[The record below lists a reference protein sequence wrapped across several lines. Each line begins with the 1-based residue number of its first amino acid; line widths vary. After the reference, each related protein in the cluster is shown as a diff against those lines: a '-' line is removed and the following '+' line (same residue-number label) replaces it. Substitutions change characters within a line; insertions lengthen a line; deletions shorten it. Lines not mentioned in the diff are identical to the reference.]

1 MLTINVPTVVDVWDE
16 TKEEFLSG
24 EEMKVTMEHSLKA
37 ISEWE
42 SRHHKHFLHN
52 KDLNQEE
59 LLDYY
64 RCMVVEPKHIQAKDL
79 VRIVADP
86 NTMKIIENYVSDPYT
101 ATTFSEAQKNSLKSN
116 GVGRDIITAEIV
128 YYWMVSLQ
136 IPFECENWNINKLLT
151 LIQVCNIKNTP
162 PKKMNMKDAMS
173 QQRSLNAA
181 RRAKLGSK
189 G

>member
-16 TKEEFLSG
+16 SKEEFLSG

-42 SRHHKHFLHN
+42 AVHHKHFLHN
-52 KDLNQEE
+52 KELTREE
-59 LLDYY
+59 LVDYY
-64 RCMVVEPKHIQAKDL
+64 YRMILSPKDILMKDFF
-79 VRIVADP
+79 RIISDA
-86 NTMKIIENYVSDPYT
+86 NTMQKIADYVNDPHT
-101 ATTFSEAQKNSLKSN
+101 ATTFSAAQKNSIKNN
-116 GVGRDIITAEIV
+116 GVSRDIITSEII
-128 YYWMVSLQ
+128 YYWMVSLE

-181 RRAKLGSK
+181 RRAAWGSK